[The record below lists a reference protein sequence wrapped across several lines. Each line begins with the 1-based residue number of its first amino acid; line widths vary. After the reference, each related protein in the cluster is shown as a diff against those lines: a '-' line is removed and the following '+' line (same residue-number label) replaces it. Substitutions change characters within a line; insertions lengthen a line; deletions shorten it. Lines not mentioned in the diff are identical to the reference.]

1 MASLENKAKLF
12 EALKNDTYAEFS
24 ASIDKEELFSA
35 LNEDFSN
42 LLTNPILED
51 KSQMILAHLGDAI
64 VSLPGGIKRQLGAS
78 QVYNTLSENP
88 DLLGDKASQD
98 EKQFFYNKLYRSLID
113 FDNKMVNIDALNDSI
128 NSFFNI
134 EKKASADLFKNHISK
149 VDKDPEFLY
158 KVIIAFE
165 KIQQQKSEF
174 ITEEQ
179 RNKMKKIEECI
190 LSLKEK
196 NPEFFKMNAEKADA
210 ILEGLEFFN
219 SSDIERSA
227 LEHIKKEELK
237 DVEAGVISADALNTP
252 LKKAAKNQEERDL
265 YVDIDWEEKYAEFLE
280 KNNYKIAR
288 FKDKA
293 KQSMKTIAPFVE
305 NGFELVGHS
314 IFGNSLVKVD
324 ESNNVEY
331 SLLNVSPLT
340 KTMRFTK
347 VGENDPSSYIAAALN
362 ARKNGWATLYLNHPG
377 SKDQAVRFLRQSI
390 QAMVEVGNYD
400 YDDIQVPRKYRY
412 ILEEMKSK
420 NGLISNVK
428 PQDDAYYAEEGE
440 TVAPPKEPENQKKE
454 KDEVEFIDP
463 RTSSKRE
470 SNPAPE
476 QPSRKQENNFSDDE
490 SSIVETVKNSSAA
503 ESSEENS
510 NENNSEEPLKAPK
523 TVLSELDQMEDTSEE
538 VIKQLSSLEEAKQV
552 NETETAEVSE
562 PSKPASRPRA
572 RRSGNK

>member
-35 LNEDFSN
+35 LNEDFPN
-42 LLTNPILED
+42 LLTNPTLED
-51 KSQMILAHLGDAI
+51 KSQVILAHLADAI
-64 VSLPGGIKRQLGAS
+64 VNLPVGIKRQLGAS

-88 DLLGDKASQD
+88 DLIGDKASQD
-98 EKQFFYNKLYRSLID
+98 DKQFFYNKLYRSLID

-134 EKKASADLFKNHISK
+134 EKKASAELFKNHISK

-196 NPEFFKMNAEKADA
+196 NPEFFKMNAEKAEA

-227 LEHIKKEELK
+227 LEYIKKEELK

-252 LKKAAKNQEERDL
+252 LKKAIKNQEDRDL

-377 SKDQAVRFLRQSI
+377 SKEQATRFLRQSI

-440 TVAPPKEPENQKKE
+440 KVSPPKEPENQRKE

-463 RTSSKRE
+463 RASNKKQPN
-470 SNPAPE
+470 SNPESAP
-476 QPSRKQENNFSDDE
+476 RNQEESISENE
-490 SSIVETVKNSSAA
+490 SSIVETVNSAPTSD
-503 ESSEENS
+503 NTDT
-510 NENNSEEPLKAPK
+510 NTSEEPLKAPK

-538 VIKQLSSLEEAKQV
+538 VAKQLSSLEEGK
-552 NETETAEVSE
+552 EPKEIETAEVSE
-562 PSKPASRPRA
+562 PSKPTSRPRA
-572 RRSGNK
+572 RRNGNK

>member
-51 KSQMILAHLGDAI
+51 KSQVILAHLGDAI
-64 VSLPGGIKRQLGAS
+64 VNLPGGIKRQLGAS

-98 EKQFFYNKLYRSLID
+98 DKQFFYNKLYRSLID
-113 FDNKMVNIDALNDSI
+113 FDNKMINIDALNDSI
-128 NSFFNI
+128 NAFFNI
-134 EKKASADLFKNHISK
+134 EKKASAELFKNHVSK
-149 VDKDPEFLY
+149 IDKDPEFLY
-158 KVIIAFE
+158 NVIIAFE

-174 ITEEQ
+174 ITEDQ
-179 RNKMKKIEECI
+179 RIKMKKIEESI

-196 NPEFFKMNAEKADA
+196 NPEFFKMNAEKAEA
-210 ILEGLEFFN
+210 ILDGLEFFN

-227 LEHIKKEELK
+227 LEYIKKEELK

-252 LKKAAKNQEERDL
+252 LKKAIKNQEDRDL

-377 SKDQAVRFLRQSI
+377 SKEQASRFLRQSI

-412 ILEEMKSK
+412 ILEEMKGK
-420 NGLISNVK
+420 NGLVSNVK
-428 PQDDAYYAEEGE
+428 PQEDAYYAEEGE
-440 TVAPPKEPENQKKE
+440 HVAPPQPEKKVKE
-454 KDEVEFIDP
+454 KDEIEFIDP
-463 RTSSKRE
+463 RANAKKE
-470 SNPAPE
+470 SNNGPSPKPE
-476 QPSRKQENNFSDDE
+476 SEPVSDVEN
-490 SSIVETVKNSSAA
+490 SIVETVKSNPD
-503 ESSEENS
+503 NS
-510 NENNSEEPLKAPK
+510 NDNSTEAPLRAPR
-523 TVLSELDQMEDTSEE
+523 TVLSELDQMEDTTEQVAKE
-538 VIKQLSSLEEAKQV
+538 LSSLQEEKM
-552 NETETAEVSE
+552 ESAEISE
-562 PSKPASRPRA
+562 PPKDEKSPTKPRSRSR
-572 RRSGNK
+572 GNK